1 MITKATDRFNRFEVK
16 YLVGAAELPALLAEL
31 ELYTRRDPHMQDP
44 QGYRVHS
51 VYWDSPGFALFWEKV
66 EGLEIR
72 RKLRFRSYDDSPVV
86 FAEIKQRVDR
96 TLQKRRVR
104 LPVDQAERILRESG
118 SLSLGEEQLAD
129 PVAQEVEGFARQYM
143 LRPVVAITY
152 RRLALVGSETADL
165 RITFD
170 RRVQYSTGEL
180 TTRPLRQGSYLLDP
194 RMAIMEVKYNGR
206 VPRWLSKL
214 VSREGLQLRRLSKYC
229 SAIDR
234 VHFGGQVT

>member
-1 MITKATDRFNRFEVK
+1 MITKAPDQFNRFEVK
-16 YLVGAAELPALLAEL
+16 YLVRATHLPAILAEL

-51 VYWDSPGFALFWEKV
+51 VYWDSPGFTLFWEKA
-66 EGLEIR
+66 EGLEVR

-104 LPVDQAERILRESG
+104 LPREDAERILRGSG
-118 SLSLGEEQLAD
+118 SLSLSDDQLAN
-129 PVAQEVEGFARQYM
+129 PVAQEVEAFARQY
-143 LRPVVAITY
+143 LLQPVVAITY
-152 RRLALVGSETADL
+152 RRYALIGSETSDL

-170 RRVQYSTGEL
+170 RRVQYSTSEL
-180 TTRPLRQGSYLLDP
+180 TMSPLVRGKDLLDP
-194 RMAIMEVKYNGR
+194 RVAIMEVKYNGR

-234 VHFGGQVT
+234 VHYGGQVT

>member
-1 MITKATDRFNRFEVK
+1 MITKAPDRFNRFEVK
-16 YLVGAAELPALLAEL
+16 YLVGAAGLPGLLAQL
-31 ELYTRRDPHMQDP
+31 APYTRPDPHMEDP

-51 VYWDSPGFALFWEKV
+51 VYWDSPGFTLFWEKV

-72 RKLRFRSYDDSPVV
+72 RKLRFRSYDDSPLV

-104 LPVDQAERILRESG
+104 LPQEEAERMLRGSASP
-118 SLSLGEEQLAD
+118 SLSDAQLAD
-129 PVAQEVEGFARQYM
+129 PVAQEVEAFARQYL

-152 RRLALVGSETADL
+152 RRYALVGSETSDL

-170 RRVQYSTGEL
+170 RRVQYSATEL
-180 TTRPLRQGSYLLDP
+180 TTRALVRGHYLLDP

-214 VSREGLQLRRLSKYC
+214 VSREGLELRRLSKYC

-234 VHFGGQVT
+234 LHFDGQVT